1 MFYDLLVEPLT
12 YNFFLQATFVCIL
25 IGIVCPLLGAF
36 VINRELGFMGD
47 AMAHSVLPGMIIA
60 YSIGVNAFLGAIPNA
75 IAIALLIGFLV
86 RRFKISTDTSIGIIF
101 SFLFSIGLII
111 MSVIGGTRFNL
122 EEILIGQVLSVSNLD
137 LIITSILSVAVITIT
152 LIFYRPLVYVGFD
165 YYGAKV
171 SGIPSQKLDYLL
183 LVLLSIVIV
192 ISLQVVGI
200 ILVVG
205 LLITPAATASLIVK
219 RFKSVIILGII
230 IGIASSIIGLYF
242 SYHLDLPSGPTIC
255 VVSTMIFSLALLK
268 SVILKIK

>member
-165 YYGAKV
+165 YYGATV

-230 IGIASSIIGLYF
+230 IGIASSITGLYF

>member
-36 VINRELGFMGD
+36 VINRELGFMGE

-165 YYGAKV
+165 YYGATV

>member
-1 MFYDLLVEPLT
+1 M
-12 YNFFLQATFVCIL
+12 
-25 IGIVCPLLGAF
+25 
-36 VINRELGFMGD
+36 
-47 AMAHSVLPGMIIA
+47 
-60 YSIGVNAFLGAIPNA
+60 
-75 IAIALLIGFLV
+75 
-86 RRFKISTDTSIGIIF
+86 
-101 SFLFSIGLII
+101 
-111 MSVIGGTRFNL
+111 
-122 EEILIGQVLSVSNLD
+122 
-137 LIITSILSVAVITIT
+137 AVITIT

-165 YYGAKV
+165 YYGATV

>member
-12 YNFFLQATFVCIL
+12 YNFYLQATFVCIL

-60 YSIGVNAFLGAIPNA
+60 YSIGINAFLGAIPNA
-75 IAIALLIGFLV
+75 IVIALLIGFLV

-122 EEILIGQVLSVSNLD
+122 EEVLIGQVLSVSNLD

-165 YYGAKV
+165 YYGATV

-205 LLITPAATASLIVK
+205 LLITPAAAASLIVK

-230 IGIASSIIGLYF
+230 IGIASSITGLYF

-255 VVSTMIFSLALLK
+255 VVSTMIFCITLLK
-268 SVILKIK
+268 SVIFKIK

>member
-12 YNFFLQATFVCIL
+12 YNFYLQATFVCIL

-60 YSIGVNAFLGAIPNA
+60 YSIGINAFLGAIPNA
-75 IAIALLIGFLV
+75 IVIALLIGFLV

-122 EEILIGQVLSVSNLD
+122 EEVLIGQVLSVSNLD
-137 LIITSILSVAVITIT
+137 LIITSILSVVVITIT
-152 LIFYRPLVYVGFD
+152 LIFYGPLVYVGFD
-165 YYGAKV
+165 YYGATV

-205 LLITPAATASLIVK
+205 LLITPAAAASLIVK

-230 IGIASSIIGLYF
+230 IGIASSITGLYF

-255 VVSTMIFSLALLK
+255 VVSTMIFCITLLK
-268 SVILKIK
+268 SVIFKIK

>member
-137 LIITSILSVAVITIT
+137 LIITSLLSVAVITIT

-165 YYGAKV
+165 YYGATV

>member
-86 RRFKISTDTSIGIIF
+86 RRFKISTDTSIGIMF

-205 LLITPAATASLIVK
+205 LLITPAATASLMIK

-255 VVSTMIFSLALLK
+255 VVSTMIFSIALLK

>member
-86 RRFKISTDTSIGIIF
+86 RRFKISTDTSIGIMF

-205 LLITPAATASLIVK
+205 LLITPAATASLIIK

-255 VVSTMIFSLALLK
+255 VVSTMIFSIALLK

>member
-165 YYGAKV
+165 YYGATV

-205 LLITPAATASLIVK
+205 LLITPAATASLMIK

-255 VVSTMIFSLALLK
+255 IVSTMIFSIALLK